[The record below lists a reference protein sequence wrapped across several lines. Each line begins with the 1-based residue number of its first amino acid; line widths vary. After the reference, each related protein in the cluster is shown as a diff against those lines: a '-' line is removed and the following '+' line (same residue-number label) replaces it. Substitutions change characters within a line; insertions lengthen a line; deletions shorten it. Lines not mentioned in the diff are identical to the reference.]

1 MRKKEGRTMEVQ
13 NERLR
18 GREEVRD
25 RERQREEKL
34 KDSAGKSEGG
44 MKENGKMRW

>member
-1 MRKKEGRTMEVQ
+1 MKKKEGRTMEGQ

-25 RERQREEKL
+25 REIQREEKL
-34 KDSAGKSEGG
+34 KDSAG
-44 MKENGKMRW
+44 